1 MKTAFLLLAG
11 FAPVSAWAAI
21 MTVPTSVSVPTL
33 DEFALTGLAVA
44 VGLLGGRMISKRKNK

>member
-1 MKTAFLLLAG
+1 
-11 FAPVSAWAAI
+11 